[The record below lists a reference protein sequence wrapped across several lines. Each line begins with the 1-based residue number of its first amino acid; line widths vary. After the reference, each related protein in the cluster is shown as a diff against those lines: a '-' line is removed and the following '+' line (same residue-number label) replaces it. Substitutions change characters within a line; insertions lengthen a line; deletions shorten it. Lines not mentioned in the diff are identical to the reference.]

1 MRLTVFVGN
10 PNSALWLRLPK
21 IGGKKK
27 KAGDFQP
34 LAVISPFEDEQDQR
48 YADSETNNRG

>member
-21 IGGKKK
+21 IGEEE